1 MDWIVAQD
9 LWVISLDPK
18 AVWSKATVLPGQF
31 SEGGE
36 HVVCWNRR
44 TIWYPLA
51 SRELK
56 VLGTHQPWSRQ
67 CLKSVLDPLYFF
79 LKNRKWSPEG
89 FSTGESEEGVCLLCP
104 YPALSLT
111 QTWGSL
117 CVFFYFFSFFFF
129 YYFGRLFGMSGS

>member
-18 AVWSKATVLPGQF
+18 AVRSKATVLPGQF

-36 HVVCWNRR
+36 HVVCWNRH

-89 FSTGESEEGVCLLCP
+89 FSTGERVRRGYAHSAHIQP
-104 YPALSLT
+104 
-111 QTWGSL
+111 
-117 CVFFYFFSFFFF
+117 
-129 YYFGRLFGMSGS
+129 